1 MNDHEQ
7 QTVPPPSVQVKLMEQ
22 AVEQEFGKPD
32 GKQEAKR
39 LRLLRR
45 NRSLMALGEHR
56 GRQLTSAAAMQ
67 PWKIGEAA
75 QQVGRDR
82 TLCTF

>member
-1 MNDHEQ
+1 
-7 QTVPPPSVQVKLMEQ
+7 
-22 AVEQEFGKPD
+22 
-32 GKQEAKR
+32 
-39 LRLLRR
+39 
-45 NRSLMALGEHR
+45 MALGEHR

>member
-1 MNDHEQ
+1 
-7 QTVPPPSVQVKLMEQ
+7 MER

-32 GKQEAKR
+32 SGQEPKR
-39 LRLLRR
+39 RS
-45 NRSLMALGEHR
+45 RSLMAGEHR
-56 GRQLTSAAAMQ
+56 GRQLTSAARQ

-82 TLCTF
+82 TLCRS